1 MNINLKKIGIRLKE
15 LRVKHNLTQR
25 EVAGIL
31 NITSSTYSKY
41 ENGKLVLSFS
51 KLIALAKLYNISA
64 DYILDFKM
72 P

>member
-1 MNINLKKIGIRLKE
+1 MDINLKQIGMRLKD

-51 KLIALAKLYNISA
+51 KLIGLAKLYNVSA
-64 DYILDFKM
+64 DYILDFKV

>member
-1 MNINLKKIGIRLKE
+1 MDINLKQIGMRLKD

-51 KLIALAKLYNISA
+51 KLIGLAKLYNVSA
-64 DYILDFKM
+64 DYILDFRT

>member
-25 EVAGIL
+25 EVAEVLHIK
-31 NITSSTYSKY
+31 NSTYSKY

-51 KLIALAKLYNISA
+51 KLITLAKFYNVSA
-64 DYILDFKM
+64 DYILNFKN
-72 P
+72 

>member
-1 MNINLKKIGIRLKE
+1 MRLKD

-25 EVAGIL
+25 EVANIL

-41 ENGKLVLSFS
+41 ENGKLVLIFS
-51 KLIALAKLYNISA
+51 KLIALANLYNISA
-64 DYILDFKM
+64 DYILDFKV

>member
-1 MNINLKKIGIRLKE
+1 MRLKD

-25 EVAGIL
+25 EVANIL

-64 DYILDFKM
+64 DYILDFKE

>member
-1 MNINLKKIGIRLKE
+1 MDINLKQIGMRLKD

-25 EVAGIL
+25 EVANIL
-31 NITSSTYSKY
+31 NITSSTYSIY

-51 KLIALAKLYNISA
+51 KLIALAKFYNVSA
-64 DYILDFKM
+64 DYILDFKV

>member
-1 MNINLKKIGIRLKE
+1 MDINLKQIGMRLKD

-51 KLIALAKLYNISA
+51 KLIGLAKLYNVSA
-64 DYILDFKM
+64 DYILDFKE

>member
-25 EVAGIL
+25 EVANIL

-41 ENGKLVLSFS
+41 ENGKLVLIFS
-51 KLIALAKLYNISA
+51 KLIALANLYNISA
-64 DYILDFKM
+64 DYILDFKV